1 MSFQD
6 LIRLLSYLQPE
17 DIHERDALI
26 REYCYMNN
34 IDLSIIYK

>member
-34 IDLSIIYK
+34 IDLNKFYK